1 MTPFKKPLRYYIQD
15 QTFKKCNL
23 EIAVFTIYFVF
34 LRSFSPD
41 TGHYTAM
48 LWADTHR
55 LGCGFLAFLNPDNVG
70 WYTKHFVCNYGPAGN
85 RLGAS
90 LYKVGPAG
98 TGCEQQDIAYPA
110 LCAS

>member
-1 MTPFKKPLRYYIQD
+1 
-15 QTFKKCNL
+15 
-23 EIAVFTIYFVF
+23 
-34 LRSFSPD
+34 
-41 TGHYTAM
+41 M

-55 LGCGFLAFLNPDNVG
+55 LGCGFVAFLNPDNVG

-85 RLGAS
+85 RLGAL

-110 LCAS
+110 LCVGYISSNAKPALSYSPGVTHQDTAYHAQRAI